1 MDSMVH
7 GVAKSQ
13 TQLSD
18 FHFTTSLQCSRGYRF
33 PWWVS
38 GKELTCQCNRHG
50 FDPWVRKIPWRRK
63 WQPTPVFFP
72 GKFHGQRSLA
82 GYSPWGQKRVGH
94 NLATKQ
100 QQPKVDYMVK
110 KFKAY
115 KAVFNENHF
124 RYQHF
129 PFKCRTSHSYYDMV
143 HNILWL
149 YHHLFML
156 FF

>member
-1 MDSMVH
+1 MTCVSIMDPEGLYGSRNVWEQLDDP
-7 GVAKSQ
+7 GVR
-13 TQLSD
+13 T
-18 FHFTTSLQCSRGYRF
+18 
-33 PWWVS
+33 
-38 GKELTCQCNRHG
+38 
-50 FDPWVRKIPWRRK
+50 IPWRKK
-63 WQPTPVFFP
+63 WQPTPVFLP
-72 GKFHGQRSLA
+72 EKFHGQRSLA

>member
-82 GYSPWGQKRVGH
+82 GYSPWGLKRIRY
-94 NLATKQ
+94 NLVTKQ
-100 QQPKVDYMVK
+100 QQLGCMLKTEALTWMSHEGAQSLIGEMTSKQAITVSHD
-110 KFKAY
+110 
-115 KAVFNENHF
+115 
-124 RYQHF
+124 
-129 PFKCRTSHSYYDMV
+129 KCCDM
-143 HNILWL
+143 LSRW
-149 YHHLFML
+149 YEGGT
-156 FF
+156 